1 MDSKS
6 FSSRF
11 RRNGRK
17 GNRAASPASPAS
29 SSPGPSPVTSTVVGG
44 GAAATGGVGADV
56 TADDDNA
63 NNHHSASKSNSAH
76 LTAKTTNSPPVLT
89 ITTTTDTTARPQTGN
104 GNGNGG
110 SSPSFFRQP
119 KSPFSKK
126 FHFPSRSSHKR
137 ARSPAPA
144 ALPQPTSPVLV
155 KQDAMLD
162 HEMMSPGKGAA
173 ATSPVQVK
181 GGRAQGS
188 EKRIHKSQQQQ
199 QSPRVPAFLNMS
211 EQEILHKYQEIQWN
225 ERNRVLQSITN
236 SSPTFK
242 FAQVD
247 ATYRPLDRYG
257 NIQPWNNNRV
267 KLQVPE
273 GNADY
278 INASPIVLRSPLAP
292 EQRSPHKY
300 IAMQG
305 PTGRTSE
312 HVWRMVAEQM
322 ESPAVMVML
331 TETREN
337 NMEKCFP
344 YYPHNADESLDIG
357 EHDEFQDGWRA
368 QVKCLEVEERAEGAI
383 EMRKLQVQVDGRED
397 DMEVWHLLYK
407 KWPDFGVPSLEDIG
421 SFLDLMELS
430 RVKNAHEDNPRIV
443 HCSAGVGRS
452 GTFIA
457 LEHLLREVDSG
468 DLEKYD
474 EHYGGEASDLVFDT
488 VNTLREQRKMMVQA
502 ESQYLFI
509 YKVLRKR
516 WMEKYGLEDDQGGEP
531 AAKRLGVGADPFVE
545 DD

>member
-1 MDSKS
+1 MTMDSKS

-11 RRNGRK
+11 RRTGRK
-17 GNRAASPASPAS
+17 GNRAASPTSSSSGQSPA
-29 SSPGPSPVTSTVVGG
+29 T
-44 GAAATGGVGADV
+44 AAGRLGVDA
-56 TADDDNA
+56 ADDDNNV
-63 NNHHSASKSNSAH
+63 NNHHHHQSSPTSSTSTAH
-76 LTAKTTNSPPVLT
+76 ATAKATSTNAPPVLT
-89 ITTTTDTTARPQTGN
+89 ITTTDNQTPSRPQTGN
-104 GNGNGG
+104 GNGSSGP
-110 SSPSFFRQP
+110 SPSGFFRQP
-119 KSPFSKK
+119 RSPFGKK
-126 FHFPSRSSHKR
+126 FHFPGSRSSHKR

-162 HEMMSPGKGAA
+162 HEMMSPGQGAA
-173 ATSPVQVK
+173 ATSPVQVN
-181 GGRAQGS
+181 GGRPQGS
-188 EKRIHKSQQQQ
+188 DKRDQHEQ

-211 EQEILHKYQEIQWN
+211 EQEILYKYQEIQWN
-225 ERNRVLQSITN
+225 ERNRLLQSLTN

-242 FAQVD
+242 FAPVD
-247 ATYRPLDRYG
+247 AAYRPLDRYG

-273 GNADY
+273 GSPDY
-278 INASPIVLRSPLAP
+278 INASPIVVRSPLAP
-292 EQRSPHKY
+292 EKRPPHKY

-322 ESPAVMVML
+322 QSPAVMVML

-344 YYPHNADESLDIG
+344 YYPHNADESFDIG
-357 EHDEFQDGWRA
+357 DHDEFQDGWRA
-368 QVKCLEVEERAEGAI
+368 QVKCLNVEERAEGAI
-383 EMRKLQVQVDGRED
+383 ELRKLKLHVEGKED

-430 RVKNAHEDNPRIV
+430 RTKNASEDNPRVV

-468 DLEKYD
+468 DLEHYD
-474 EHYGGEASDLVFDT
+474 ELHGSEAPDLVFDT

-502 ESQYLFI
+502 DPQYLFI

-516 WMEKYGLEDDQGGEP
+516 WMEKYGLEDDQAGEP

>member
-1 MDSKS
+1 MTDSKS

-17 GNRAASPASPAS
+17 GNRAASPAS
-29 SSPGPSPVTSTVVGG
+29 SSPGGLSPATSTTTVVAG
-44 GAAATGGVGADV
+44 GAGADA
-56 TADDDNA
+56 TTDDDNTT
-63 NNHHSASKSNSAH
+63 SRQASTKSNASH
-76 LTAKTTNSPPVLT
+76 LAAKTTNSPPVLT
-89 ITTTTDTTARPQTGN
+89 ITTTTDTTARPHTAHGS
-104 GNGNGG
+104 GNGG
-110 SSPSFFRQP
+110 SSPSPSFFPKP

-162 HEMMSPGKGAA
+162 HEMMSPGKGASA
-173 ATSPVQVK
+173 ASPVQAK
-181 GGRAQGS
+181 GGRTQGS
-188 EKRIHKSQQQQ
+188 DKRDQNKQQQ

-225 ERNRVLQSITN
+225 ERNRVLQSMTN

-247 ATYRPLDRYG
+247 SVYRPLDRYG

-273 GNADY
+273 GSTDY

-383 EMRKLQVQVDGRED
+383 EMRKLQVQVEGRED
-397 DMEVWHLLYK
+397 SMEVWHLLYK
-407 KWPDFGVPSLEDIG
+407 KWPDFGVPTLEDIG

-474 EHYGGEASDLVFDT
+474 EVHGSEASDLVFDT
-488 VNTLREQRKMMVQA
+488 VNALREQRKMMVQA

-531 AAKRLGVGADPFVE
+531 AAKRLGVGQDPFVE